1 MLSGMRETLTIPA
14 RFNGPPDS
22 ANGGYTCGLVA
33 GLAGA
38 EVASVSLR
46 APPPLERP
54 LEVAGDGARVELR
67 DGDVVVAEGAPD
79 ELLLAVPDAVTP
91 GEAAAAS
98 EAGRERWT
106 IGHPFPTCIVC
117 GPERAPGDGMCVFP
131 GPLRDGLFAAE
142 WTPHESLGDGSG
154 RVRPEC
160 VWAAL
165 DCPTSAPVAN
175 FAVGPPVVLA
185 RLTARL
191 GCGVRLGEQ
200 HALVSW
206 PLGLD
211 GRKRHA
217 ACALFDSEG
226 RLLCASRALWI
237 ELRQAPGH
245 EQA

>member
-1 MLSGMRETLTIPA
+1 MSETLTIPA
-14 RFNGPPDS
+14 RFNGPRGS
-22 ANGGYTCGLVA
+22 ANGGYACGRVA
-33 GLAGA
+33 DLLGA

-54 LEVAGDGARVELR
+54 LAVVRADGRVELR
-67 DGDVVVAEGAPD
+67 AEDELVADGGQD
-79 ELLLAVPDAVTP
+79 ELLLEVPDAVLP
-91 GEAAAAS
+91 DRAAAAS
-98 EAGRERWT
+98 RAGREHWT
-106 IGHPFPTCIVC
+106 RLHPFPGCVVC
-117 GPERAPGDGMCVFP
+117 GPEREPGDGMRVFP
-131 GPLRDGLFAAE
+131 GA
-142 WTPHESLGDGSG
+142 LGDGFYAADWMPDESLSDG
-154 RVRPEC
+154 DGWVRPEC

-175 FAVGPPVVLA
+175 FGEGPPMVLA

-191 GCGVRLGEQ
+191 GCPVEIGEA

-206 PLGLD
+206 PLAVE

-237 ELRQAPGH
+237 ELRQG
-245 EQA
+245 